1 MAIAFSGVNAWAN
14 EHTEALRFYT
24 EAVMG
29 NSFVGLVRETG
40 TILTGVKENSRK
52 LPRLS
57 ASTTMQDG
65 DNCAFNASGSV
76 TFTQTELLM
85 KNVKFQDTWCAR
97 TMEDYFTAVTLPAGQ
112 HYEGLGKAESAMVNE
127 VQKVTQKALASAY
140 LNETSLFS
148 GLLDQLYDAFGITAA
163 ATMATPTAG
172 GTAGTDAEGVYNIV
186 ETLVNS
192 WIGDEDLAQEIQNG
206 NVAIWMSPLDVK
218 YYFTNY
224 KTKFGDNPWATQ
236 QLSLLDGGAQS
247 FIHSGTNV
255 RIYSE
260 PGLTSSRAIIMFRKG
275 NPTLGFDLE
284 SDNNKLK
291 FGLDEHEENIWY
303 TLRTK
308 IGVAWRAI
316 DANNVKYWGSA
327 S

>member
-1 MAIAFSGVNAWAN
+1 
-14 EHTEALRFYT
+14 
-24 EAVMG
+24 
-29 NSFVGLVRETG
+29 
-40 TILTGVKENSRK
+40 
-52 LPRLS
+52 
-57 ASTTMQDG
+57 
-65 DNCAFNASGSV
+65 
-76 TFTQTELLM
+76 
-85 KNVKFQDTWCAR
+85 
-97 TMEDYFTAVTLPAGQ
+97 
-112 HYEGLGKAESAMVNE
+112 
-127 VQKVTQKALASAY
+127 
-140 LNETSLFS
+140 
-148 GLLDQLYDAFGITAA
+148 LLDQLYDAFGINAGT
-163 ATMATPTAG
+163 TTPTAG
-172 GTAGTDAEGVYNIV
+172 GTAGTDAQGVYNIV

-224 KTKFGDNPWATQ
+224 KTLFGDNPWATQ